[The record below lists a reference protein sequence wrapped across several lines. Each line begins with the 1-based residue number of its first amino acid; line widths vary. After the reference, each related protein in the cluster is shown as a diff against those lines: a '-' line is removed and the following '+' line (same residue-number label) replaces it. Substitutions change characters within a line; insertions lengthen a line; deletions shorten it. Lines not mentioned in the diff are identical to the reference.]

1 MEIRIKK
8 DCEMKRNRRKEI
20 KGTINSVKRK
30 LKNLM
35 KRGGNVTMTKR
46 IEQLKCEKC
55 KKKQKNKRR
64 NENIWKAKVI

>member
-20 KGTINSVKRK
+20 NGTINSVKRK

-46 IEQLKCEKC
+46 IEQLKCEKM
-55 KKKQKNKRR
+55 
-64 NENIWKAKVI
+64 